1 MSQATKRTAIWTK
14 LEKKLVKPIMPEMA
28 VRIGLPA
35 LMPIW
40 AKLARLKQLRL
51 GQGSAARLKAQPGER
66 IENSLGEGIEVP
78 DDEGE
83 QPYI

>member
-40 AKLARLKQLRL
+40 ARLPGLEQLRL
-51 GQGSAARLKAQPGER
+51 GQGSATGLQAQPGER
-66 IENSLGEGIEVP
+66 IENDLGEGIEVP
-78 DDEGE
+78 DE
-83 QPYI
+83 